1 MQLVFNEAFKFQ
13 RFINDIL
20 RFNDIMSRKDI
31 NAPDVLAIR
40 LKYFYILIKY
50 HVTCTFLER
59 NISFIRFSGDIKIVN
74 CRLHQT

>member
-1 MQLVFNEAFKFQ
+1 
-13 RFINDIL
+13 
-20 RFNDIMSRKDI
+20 MSRKDI

-40 LKYFYILIKY
+40 LKYFFFLIKY
-50 HVTCTFLER
+50 HVTFLER